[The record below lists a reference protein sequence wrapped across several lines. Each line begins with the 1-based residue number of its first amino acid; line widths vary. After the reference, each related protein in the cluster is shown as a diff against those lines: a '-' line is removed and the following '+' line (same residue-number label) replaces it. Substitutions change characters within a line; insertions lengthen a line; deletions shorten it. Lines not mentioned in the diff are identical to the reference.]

1 MSTITPLR
9 YVVVPSHRH
18 PLTLAPLYMLM
29 TRSTRGS
36 LSPSMDIKA
45 ATRAETRRI
54 MEKQIMKREE
64 CKNRML
70 AERARLQQIVCTHL
84 SPRRAW
90 YAVATYRDM
99 PCCFVSSVTTKS
111 EPRHAGQPRR
121 CQTLHFTL
129 TLWQSLS
136 ALMRYADTHRHAP
149 YMPLSLFISLSHDLG
164 GHNGRKTELGC
175 GSSSAARS

>member
-1 MSTITPLR
+1 MLS
-9 YVVVPSHRH
+9 VPSHRH
-18 PLTLAPLYMLM
+18 PLTLAPLYMVM

-90 YAVATYRDM
+90 YAVATYRVI

-136 ALMRYADTHRHAP
+136 ALMRYTHTDTHAVHVS
-149 YMPLSLFISLSHDLG
+149 LSLSLYLNDLRG
-164 GHNGRKTELGC
+164 
-175 GSSSAARS
+175 A